1 MYLRLIQCD
10 IDPQGKVSLGISCIV
25 RVTLKD
31 GTYHEV
37 IWIDLGCRLWKY

>member
-1 MYLRLIQCD
+1 MGLSA
-10 IDPQGKVSLGISCIV
+10 VV

-37 IWIDLGCRLWKY
+37 SHSLFPHSSIESDC